1 MPRPNKTGKPS
12 PAKAPARRRGKR
24 ANPLLDL
31 LKNLDDEVLAML
43 QQSMAE
49 EMGLGAEGSPEPDPV
64 ELFGHYLES
73 CRLAEIDEAEKN
85 DRLSDLVEALSDLRI
100 EAGGGRRDAR
110 ERIRAI
116 YDLLEG
122 AIEKRALPI
131 VDLMII
137 AKVFADSGL
146 EVPGSLKRSVAEAL
160 ELGPPD
166 SLDGGDGSDL
176 VTSLLEDPELAD
188 KNPSDVYE
196 TLNSLTVG
204 LPAQPVIALLR
215 ELVAGGKAVVDEAA
229 AGFALH
235 PDPEIARAV
244 VEALAAS
251 AVRAPVA
258 SALIERLVRMRP
270 WLPPARQM
278 PLDEAIRAMR
288 MNAAPPVKSELPNIG
303 KCMVSV
309 CDGSG
314 TRSLVVTL
322 RAGERHLI
330 ATVMMKREGIDDAM
344 MLRDLSRPEMNDIVR
359 RMKSSLLT
367 AETDLAGVVR
377 TLGLAVAEN
386 FASGR
391 LPPFKL
397 VDLAETLGLGPIY
410 PDPATPHEI
419 IAGLLAGLPAG
430 QTDAAAAAKAHLDI
444 LKNEFE
450 YQWFET
456 GEPVEDMLYPVEGFK
471 QRVAKLMKSYLPER
485 RGFWTRQCALSALAL
500 RNEQKSPHAMWKQ
513 LALVGRDIG
522 SDRPLERIPLMKQ
535 IARVSVEAFESQP

>member
-1 MPRPNKTGKPS
+1 MPNPNRTGKPS
-12 PAKAPARRRGKR
+12 PAKPPARGRGKR

-31 LKNLDDEVLAML
+31 LKNLDEDVLAML
-43 QQSMAE
+43 RRSMAE
-49 EMGLGAEGSPEPDPV
+49 ELGADASPEPDPV
-64 ELFGHYLES
+64 ERFGDYLER
-73 CRLAEIDEAEKN
+73 CRLGEIDEAEKN
-85 DRLSDLVEALSDLRI
+85 DRLSDLVEALGDLRI
-100 EAGGGRRDAR
+100 EAGGGRRDSR
-110 ERIRAI
+110 EKIRAI

-131 VDLMII
+131 VDLMIL

-146 EVPGSLKRSVAEAL
+146 EVPGSLKRTVAEAL
-160 ELGPPD
+160 QVEPPD

-188 KNPSDVYE
+188 RNPCDVYE

-215 ELVAGGKAVVDEAA
+215 ELAAGGKAVVDEAV
-229 AGFALH
+229 AGFVLH

-244 VEALAAS
+244 VEALAA
-251 AVRAPVA
+251 AAARAPVA

-270 WLPPARQM
+270 WLPPARQA

-288 MNAAPPVKSELPNIG
+288 MNAAPPVKAELPSIG

-322 RAGERHLI
+322 RAGARHQI
-330 ATVMMKREGIDDAM
+330 ATVMMKREGIDDALL
-344 MLRDLSRPEMNDIVR
+344 LRDLSRPEMNDIVR

-367 AETDLAGVVR
+367 AETDLAGVTR
-377 TLGLAVAEN
+377 ALGLAVAEN

-410 PDPATPHEI
+410 PDPATPLEI
-419 IAGLLAGLPAG
+419 IAGLLAGLPAA
-430 QTDAAAAAKAHLDI
+430 QTDAAAAARAHRDI
-444 LKNEFE
+444 LKSEFE

-456 GEPVEDMLYPVEGFK
+456 GEAVEDMLYPVEGFK
-471 QRVAKLMKSYLPER
+471 QRVARLMKSYLPER

-500 RNEQKSPHAMWKQ
+500 RNDQKSPHAMWKQ

-535 IARVSVEAFESQP
+535 IARVSVEAFESQS